1 MHLWKM
7 VLDNWM
13 DGSLDGWIEFQQ
25 VEVKIK
31 GIQIGGHVKS
41 LWKVRSQSLACSK
54 IIGKL

>member
-13 DGSLDGWIEFQQ
+13 DGWLDGWIEFQQ
-25 VEVKIK
+25 VEIKIK
-31 GIQIGGHVKS
+31 GIQVGGHGKS
-41 LWKVRSQSLACSK
+41 LWKVQSLACSK